1 MKEDP
6 FPIILNIFPEILEVV
21 NPDAIDIYSFFI
33 IFFLIVILLI
43 FSAFISGAEVSYFSL
58 TMSDLEV
65 LQDHKKKNKLILKL
79 LKFPNSLLASILI
92 ANNFI
97 NVAIVILSAYLT
109 EKSIDLP
116 KDSFLEFIFQVI
128 VITSLLVL
136 FGEITPKVYANQNA
150 VKFSLWMAKP
160 LTFLNKVL
168 YPFSFLLISFTSII
182 ENRLRKKDLN
192 VNIDEISKALDLT
205 DKENKGKEGKILRSI
220 VEFGNTDVKEIM
232 KSRVDVV
239 SVDKSTKFSDLLK
252 LIVSS
257 GYSRIPVYDGQFDN
271 ILGIL
276 YIKDLIPYLSKDDD
290 FNWLDLCRSPF
301 FVPENKMINDLLK
314 EFQAKKNH
322 IAIVVDEY
330 GGASGIVTLEDVLEE
345 IVGEINDEFDDD
357 HNNYSILDDNN
368 FIFEGKILLI
378 DFLKIVNYELDYF
391 DDIKGESDSLAG
403 LILEH
408 EGRIPKIGDVV
419 VLKEFTLQIE
429 SVDLRR
435 IKRIKV
441 TLNEI

>member
-1 MKEDP
+1 MTDDP
-6 FPIILNIFPEILEVV
+6 LPIILNIFSQVDINFLQLE
-21 NPDAIDIYSFFI
+21 N
-33 IFFLIVILLI
+33 LLI
-43 FSAFISGAEVSYFSL
+43 FILIIILLTFSAFVSGAEISYFSL
-58 TMSDLEV
+58 NMSDLEE
-65 LQDHKKKNKLILKL
+65 LNENNKKSKLIYKL
-79 LKFPNSLLASILI
+79 LREPNSLLATILI

-97 NVAIVILSAYLT
+97 NVAIVIISTYLT
-109 EKSIDLP
+109 SI
-116 KDSFLEFIFQVI
+116 SFVFPEGSILEFVFQVI
-128 VITSLLVL
+128 VITSFLVL

-160 LTFLNKVL
+160 LIILRKIF
-168 YPFSFLLISFTSII
+168 YPFSYLLVSSTSII
-182 ENRLRKKDLN
+182 ENRLKRNDSN
-192 VNIDEISKALDLT
+192 VNIEEISKALDLT
-205 DKENKGKEGKILRSI
+205 DEQHEGKEGKILRSI

-232 KSRVDVV
+232 KSRVDVIA
-239 SVDKSTKFSDLLK
+239 VDKETKYSELLK
-252 LIVSS
+252 IITSS
-257 GYSRIPVYDGQFDN
+257 GYSRIPVFDKQFDN

-276 YIKDLIPYLSKDDD
+276 YIKDLIPYLSNSDD
-290 FNWLDLCRSPF
+290 FKWIELCRVPF

-357 HNNYSILDDNN
+357 NNIYSKLDDSN

-378 DFLKIVNYELDYF
+378 DFLKIVDCDVDFLD
-391 DDIKGESDSLAG
+391 DLKGESDSLAG

-408 EGRIPKIGDVV
+408 EGKIPKIGDVI
-419 VLKEFTLQIE
+419 KIKNFTFQIE
-429 SVDLRR
+429 AVDLRR

-441 TLNEI
+441 SINEI

>member
-1 MKEDP
+1 LTDDP
-6 FPIILNIFPEILEVV
+6 LPIILNIFSQVDINFLQLE
-21 NPDAIDIYSFFI
+21 N
-33 IFFLIVILLI
+33 LLI
-43 FSAFISGAEVSYFSL
+43 FILIIILLTFSAFVSGAEISYFSL
-58 TMSDLEV
+58 NMSDLEE
-65 LQDHKKKNKLILKL
+65 LNENNKKSKLIYKL
-79 LKFPNSLLASILI
+79 LREPNSLLATILI

-97 NVAIVILSAYLT
+97 NVAIVIISTYLT
-109 EKSIDLP
+109 SI
-116 KDSFLEFIFQVI
+116 SFVFPEGSILEFVFQVI
-128 VITSLLVL
+128 VITSFLVL

-160 LTFLNKVL
+160 LIILRKIF
-168 YPFSFLLISFTSII
+168 YPFSYLLVSSTSII
-182 ENRLRKKDLN
+182 ENRLKRNDSN
-192 VNIDEISKALDLT
+192 VNIEEISKALDLT
-205 DKENKGKEGKILRSI
+205 DEQHEGKEGKILRSI

-232 KSRVDVV
+232 KSRVDVIA
-239 SVDKSTKFSDLLK
+239 VDKETKYSELLK
-252 LIVSS
+252 IITSS
-257 GYSRIPVYDGQFDN
+257 GYSRIPVFDKQFDN

-276 YIKDLIPYLSKDDD
+276 YIKDLIPYLSNSDD
-290 FNWLDLCRSPF
+290 FKWIELCRAPF

-357 HNNYSILDDNN
+357 NNIYSKLDDSN

-378 DFLKIVNYELDYF
+378 DFLKIVDCDVDFLD
-391 DDIKGESDSLAG
+391 DLKGESDSLAG

-408 EGRIPKIGDVV
+408 EGKIPKIGDVI
-419 VLKEFTLQIE
+419 KIKHFTFQIE
-429 SVDLRR
+429 AVDLRR

-441 TLNEI
+441 SINEI

>member
-1 MKEDP
+1 
-6 FPIILNIFPEILEVV
+6 
-21 NPDAIDIYSFFI
+21 
-33 IFFLIVILLI
+33 
-43 FSAFISGAEVSYFSL
+43 
-58 TMSDLEV
+58 
-65 LQDHKKKNKLILKL
+65 
-79 LKFPNSLLASILI
+79 
-92 ANNFI
+92 
-97 NVAIVILSAYLT
+97 
-109 EKSIDLP
+109 
-116 KDSFLEFIFQVI
+116 
-128 VITSLLVL
+128 
-136 FGEITPKVYANQNA
+136 
-150 VKFSLWMAKP
+150 
-160 LTFLNKVL
+160 
-168 YPFSFLLISFTSII
+168 
-182 ENRLRKKDLN
+182 
-192 VNIDEISKALDLT
+192 
-205 DKENKGKEGKILRSI
+205 
-220 VEFGNTDVKEIM
+220 
-232 KSRVDVV
+232 
-239 SVDKSTKFSDLLK
+239 
-252 LIVSS
+252 
-257 GYSRIPVYDGQFDN
+257 
-271 ILGIL
+271 
-276 YIKDLIPYLSKDDD
+276 LSKDDD

-419 VLKEFTLQIE
+419 VLKVFTLQIE

>member
-1 MKEDP
+1 LTDDP
-6 FPIILNIFPEILEVV
+6 LPIILNIFSQVDINFLQLE
-21 NPDAIDIYSFFI
+21 N
-33 IFFLIVILLI
+33 LLI
-43 FSAFISGAEVSYFSL
+43 FILIIILLTFSAFVSGAEISYFSL
-58 TMSDLEV
+58 NMSDLEE
-65 LQDHKKKNKLILKL
+65 LNENNKKSKLIYKL
-79 LKFPNSLLASILI
+79 LREPNSLLATILI

-97 NVAIVILSAYLT
+97 NVAIVIISTYLT
-109 EKSIDLP
+109 SI
-116 KDSFLEFIFQVI
+116 SFVFPEGSILEFVFQVI
-128 VITSLLVL
+128 VITSFLVL

-160 LTFLNKVL
+160 LIILRKIF
-168 YPFSFLLISFTSII
+168 YPFSYLLVSSTSII
-182 ENRLRKKDLN
+182 ENRLKRNDSN
-192 VNIDEISKALDLT
+192 VNIEEISKALDLT
-205 DKENKGKEGKILRSI
+205 DEQHEGKEGKILRSI

-232 KSRVDVV
+232 KSRVDVIA
-239 SVDKSTKFSDLLK
+239 VDKETKYSELLK
-252 LIVSS
+252 IITSS
-257 GYSRIPVYDGQFDN
+257 GYSRIPVFDKQFDN

-276 YIKDLIPYLSKDDD
+276 YIKDLIPYLSNSDD
-290 FNWLDLCRSPF
+290 FKWIELCRVPF

-357 HNNYSILDDNN
+357 NNIYSKLDDSN

-378 DFLKIVNYELDYF
+378 DFLKIVDCDVDFLD
-391 DDIKGESDSLAG
+391 DLKGESDSLAG

-408 EGRIPKIGDVV
+408 EGKIPKIGDVI
-419 VLKEFTLQIE
+419 KIKHFTFQIE
-429 SVDLRR
+429 AVDLRR

-441 TLNEI
+441 SINEI